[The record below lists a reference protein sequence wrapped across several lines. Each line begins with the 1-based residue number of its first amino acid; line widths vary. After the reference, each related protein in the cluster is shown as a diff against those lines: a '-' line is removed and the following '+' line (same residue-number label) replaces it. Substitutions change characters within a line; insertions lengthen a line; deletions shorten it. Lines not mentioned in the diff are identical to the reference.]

1 LSYRVK
7 ISIQV
12 SAFYQKLAPT
22 ERRAVKRALS
32 QLKEEKGDI
41 SALREVFQG
50 LYRLRVGTYRI
61 IFRYV
66 EGRVIECLYMNAR
79 PIVYELFESELP
91 RVLTQLPSKP
101 R

>member
-1 LSYRVK
+1 MSYRVK
-7 ISIQV
+7 IGSQV
-12 SAFYQKLAPT
+12 TAYYQKLAPA
-22 ERRAVKRALS
+22 ERRAVKQGLS

-50 LYRLRVGTYRI
+50 FYRLRVGNYRI

-79 PIVYELFESELP
+79 PIVYQLFESELP
-91 RVLTQLPSKP
+91 RVLTQRRSKSG
-101 R
+101 